1 MPRFCHLPRKICKI
15 VKDLPVPQDAF
26 QSTLPTSVIDRAR
39 RGDSAAFQKITLL
52 YSGLVYHW
60 CRTAGLSPED
70 SEDVGQRVFLSISRS
85 IGGFQREKSGDSFRG
100 WLRVVAR
107 SRIVD
112 HFREQANRELA
123 IGGTS
128 FLEHVASIP
137 ETEEVSADESLRET
151 NILYERAVHL
161 LHGEFSEQDCKAF
174 QLLVVD
180 GLTPKEVAEKVGVS
194 INSVYI
200 AKSRILKRMRDE
212 FEDLMGFD

>member
-1 MPRFCHLPRKICKI
+1 M
-15 VKDLPVPQDAF
+15 VKDLSVPQDECD
-26 QSTLPTSVIDRAR
+26 STLPTSVIDRAR

-70 SEDVGQRVFLSISRS
+70 SEDVGQRVFLSICRS

-137 ETEEVSADESLRET
+137 DIKEVFSDDSRRET
-151 NILYERAVHL
+151 CILYERAVQL
-161 LHGEFSEQDCKAF
+161 LHGEFSEQDNKAF

-180 GLTPKEVAEKVGVS
+180 GLTPKEVAERVGIS

>member
-1 MPRFCHLPRKICKI
+1 M
-15 VKDLPVPQDAF
+15 VKDLSVLQDKF
-26 QSTLPTSVIDRAR
+26 ESTLPTSVIDRAR

-100 WLRVVAR
+100 WLRVVVR

-137 ETEEVSADESLRET
+137 DVEEVFADDSLKET
-151 NILYERAVHL
+151 NILYERAVQL
-161 LHGEFSEQDCKAF
+161 LHGEFSEQDNKAF

-180 GLTPKEVAEKVGVS
+180 GLTPKEVAERVGVS

-212 FEDLMGFD
+212 FEDLIGFD